1 MTLNSHALKNLI
13 VFGCCLFFLSCKR
26 EKKKEALPISVT
38 ETSSIDY
45 ASGFDIQASGDL
57 TIISVSS
64 PWPNANESYKY
75 ALIPKEK
82 LAVITLNKDEFDAI
96 IPVPVK
102 SIVVTSTTHIPS
114 LESLGVL
121 DKLTGFPGTDFISSS
136 KARKRI
142 DSKQIKELGNNE
154 AINTEMVIELQPDVL
169 IGFGINDQNKAYNT
183 IQKAKIPVVYNGEWT
198 EKSPLGK
205 AEWIKFFAPFF
216 RMEKKADSLF
226 EQIETNY
233 LKAKELVKASTK
245 KPTVLTGG
253 LYKDVWHVAGGDSWM
268 SQFIKDAGGQYLWD
282 DNADSGGLSLSIES
296 VLAKGQNADFWLNPS
311 MLTTYKDVQSANA
324 HYTQFDAFANKKI
337 FANTLAT
344 GETGGLLFYELAP
357 NRPDLV
363 LKDLIHIFH
372 PELLPNHQ
380 LFFFKPLN

>member
-45 ASGFDIQASGDL
+45 ANGFDIQASGDL

-96 IPVPVK
+96 IPVPVE

-114 LESLGVL
+114 LESLGGVL
-121 DKLTGFPGTDFISSS
+121 DKLTGFPSTDFISSS
-136 KARKRI
+136 EARKRI

-205 AEWIKFFAPFF
+205 AEWIKFFAAFF
-216 RMEKKADSLF
+216 RMEKKRIPF
-226 EQIETNY
+226 
-233 LKAKELVKASTK
+233 
-245 KPTVLTGG
+245 
-253 LYKDVWHVAGGDSWM
+253 
-268 SQFIKDAGGQYLWD
+268 
-282 DNADSGGLSLSIES
+282 
-296 VLAKGQNADFWLNPS
+296 LN
-311 MLTTYKDVQSANA
+311 K
-324 HYTQFDAFANKKI
+324 
-337 FANTLAT
+337 
-344 GETGGLLFYELAP
+344 
-357 NRPDLV
+357 
-363 LKDLIHIFH
+363 
-372 PELLPNHQ
+372 
-380 LFFFKPLN
+380 